1 MAAQSSTIDRY
12 EGVLAR
18 AIAAAS
24 SSEASERAVIY
35 ERARAAL
42 LERLRSANPPL
53 PDVAIEAE
61 QESLEAAIDR
71 VEMRFAEPDDE
82 AYEPSSAVPHRL
94 RDRQRGALI
103 AVICCAGIVL
113 ALLVGIFSYQYRR
126 DILKSAN
133 QGLRQ
138 AMVQPSERSS
148 ASRNVDAAATDAIPF
163 VFKRQLV
170 YYRTTSPAG
179 TLVIDKSQRYLYV
192 ILANVSAIR
201 YGIAL
206 GGNCTETSGR
216 YTVSRKLGASAP
228 PQSSQAV
235 QSAGGSAS
243 GALYLDSDT
252 HLIHGT
258 DASSSIGRSVNSG
271 CFLLVQTDLAELY
284 GRVPVGTRVMV
295 N

>member
-1 MAAQSSTIDRY
+1 MVAQSSSIDRY
-12 EGVLAR
+12 EDVLAR
-18 AIAAAS
+18 AIAAS

-35 ERARAAL
+35 DRARAAL
-42 LERLRSANPPL
+42 LERLRSARPPL
-53 PDVAIEAE
+53 PDVAIDAE
-61 QESLEAAIDR
+61 RQSLEAAIDR
-71 VEMRFAEPDDE
+71 VEMRFAAPDDD
-82 AYEPSSAVPHRL
+82 AYEPSPAVPHRL

-126 DILKSAN
+126 DILRSAN
-133 QGLRQ
+133 QGFRQ
-138 AMVQPSERSS
+138 ATVQPIERTS
-148 ASRNVDAAATDAIPF
+148 ASSNDASTTEALPY

-201 YGIAL
+201 YGIAV
-206 GGNCTETSGR
+206 GGNCTEASGR
-216 YTVSRKLGASAP
+216 YTVSRKLEPSAP
-228 PQSSQAV
+228 PQSSQPV
-235 QSAGGSAS
+235 QSAGRSPS
-243 GALYLDSDT
+243 RALYLDSET

-258 DASSSIGRSVNSG
+258 DASSSIGRSVNAG
-271 CFLLVQTDLAELY
+271 CFLLVQADLAELY

>member
-1 MAAQSSTIDRY
+1 NSGRDVCMAAQSSSIDRY

-24 SSEASERAVIY
+24 SSEASERVVIY

-138 AMVQPSERSS
+138 AMVQPGERSS
-148 ASRNVDAAATDAIPF
+148 ASRNVDA
-163 VFKRQLV
+163 
-170 YYRTTSPAG
+170 
-179 TLVIDKSQRYLYV
+179 
-192 ILANVSAIR
+192 
-201 YGIAL
+201 
-206 GGNCTETSGR
+206 
-216 YTVSRKLGASAP
+216 
-228 PQSSQAV
+228 
-235 QSAGGSAS
+235 
-243 GALYLDSDT
+243 
-252 HLIHGT
+252 
-258 DASSSIGRSVNSG
+258 
-271 CFLLVQTDLAELY
+271 
-284 GRVPVGTRVMV
+284 
-295 N
+295 